1 MTTVQEVSVIP
12 LETLIEDYREGFKL
26 IPLSKDARTPNVRG
40 LLTSDEEIRSR
51 EESPDGQ
58 IHPVN
63 YISNHPEFW
72 DENRIKQEH
81 WRFNNVATAFGETHK
96 TDEQGAPLY
105 LNAIDIDSKQV
116 FDNLAI
122 IRFDDKDHYF
132 IDEMYKTTQVTQ
144 TKKKWGRHIYW
155 LSHKQYQ
162 PYGPRI
168 VKSVM
173 NSKLKQIIQQ
183 GFPHYHQVYIEI
195 ILNFHYQSD
204 WKKCHISPRW
214 SI

>member
-40 LLTSDEEIRSR
+40 LLTSDEEARSR

-96 TDEQGAPLY
+96 TDEHGAPL
-105 LNAIDIDSKQV
+105 
-116 FDNLAI
+116 
-122 IRFDDKDHYF
+122 
-132 IDEMYKTTQVTQ
+132 
-144 TKKKWGRHIYW
+144 
-155 LSHKQYQ
+155 
-162 PYGPRI
+162 
-168 VKSVM
+168 
-173 NSKLKQIIQQ
+173 
-183 GFPHYHQVYIEI
+183 
-195 ILNFHYQSD
+195 
-204 WKKCHISPRW
+204 
-214 SI
+214 